1 MQSVRA
7 WAAAV
12 LATVAVAGCGGGIPT
27 DASVKD
33 FCAAGER
40 FSEATK
46 FDEGIK
52 AAERLR
58 DTGTPKGIPKDARA
72 GFEEVVSLV
81 TGSKD
86 TKDLQ
91 KRYEKLTTAEEKA
104 VEALD
109 AYIEKTC

>member
-1 MQSVRA
+1 M
-7 WAAAV
+7 AV
-12 LATVAVAGCGGGIPT
+12 LAAVVVLAGCGGGIPT

-40 FSEATK
+40 FSAATK
-46 FDEGIK
+46 FDEGTK

-58 DTGTPKGIPKDARA
+58 DTGTPEGIPKDARK

-81 TGSKD
+81 TKAKD
-86 TKDLQ
+86 AQHLQ
-91 KRYEKLTTAEEKA
+91 KRYEKLTAKQKKS

>member
-1 MQSVRA
+1 M
-7 WAAAV
+7 AV
-12 LATVAVAGCGGGIPT
+12 LATVVLGGCGGGIPT

-46 FDEGIK
+46 FDEGTK

-58 DTGTPKGIPKDARA
+58 DTGTPEDVPKDARA

-91 KRYEKLTTAEEKA
+91 KRYEKLTDAQEKS

>member
-1 MQSVRA
+1 MR
-7 WAAAV
+7 AAARTAAV
-12 LATVAVAGCGGGIPT
+12 ALAAVTIAGCGGGIPT

-46 FDEGIK
+46 FDEGTK

-58 DTGTPKGIPKDARA
+58 DIGTPEGIPKDALA
-72 GFEEVVSLV
+72 GFERVVSLV

-91 KRYEKLTTAEEKA
+91 KSYEKLTDAQEKS